1 MPSPRL
7 SIELGGVVSYR
18 TELQRIQGADALKFK
33 AAIGLAARA
42 AFSATRSA
50 APVDKGD
57 LLRSVKMTQGG
68 GRYVIRAPKLEG
80 EDVAAGEAALVLFA
94 RPACGL
100 GRAGGCGVSRAAGA
114 AGLDPEVVR

>member
-42 AFSATRSA
+42 AFGATRAA

-57 LLRSVKMTQGG
+57 LFRSVKMTQGG

-80 EDVAAGEAALVLFA
+80 KTLRQEKRHWFFSRGRHAALGVLA
-94 RPACGL
+94 DAGYRERPAPPDWTP
-100 GRAGGCGVSRAAGA
+100 RW
-114 AGLDPEVVR
+114 